1 MGKVMPLSFSRL
13 WRFLI
18 AFLLRNKHLLILWFQ
33 SPSTVI
39 LELKKIKSVIVSTFS
54 PSICYEV
61 VELDA
66 MILAFWMLSL
76 KPVFFILLFHLH
88 QDSFSSSFLYAISVV
103 SSLYLRLLMFLLA
116 ILIPACASS
125 SLAFCMMYS
134 AYRLNKQG
142 DITQPWGT
150 PFSIL
155 NQTIV
160 PCLVL
165 TVASWPAYRVHRKQ
179 VMWSGMSMFFKEFS
193 TVYCDPQSQRL

>member
-1 MGKVMPLSFSRL
+1 
-13 WRFLI
+13 
-18 AFLLRNKHLLILWFQ
+18 
-33 SPSTVI
+33 
-39 LELKKIKSVIVSTFS
+39 
-54 PSICYEV
+54 
-61 VELDA
+61 
-66 MILAFWMLSL
+66 MILAFWMLSF

-88 QDSFSSSFLYAISVV
+88 QDAFSSSFLYAIRVV

-165 TVASWPAYRVHRKQ
+165 TVASWPAYRFHRKQ
-179 VMWSGMSMFFKEFS
+179 VMWSGISIFFKNFPQFVVIHKVRGFNVVNEGNVFLECLCFF
-193 TVYCDPQSQRL
+193 CDPINIANLISGSSAFSHSRLSVRSSQLTYCEA